1 MGVLKSF
8 EDLEN
13 HQRIHRKYRLKCLGL
28 QKNIHLVTLP
38 L

>member
-13 HQRIHRKYRLKCLGL
+13 HQRIHSKYYSLKYLSRDTVPLRIL
-28 QKNIHLVTLP
+28 QW
-38 L
+38 